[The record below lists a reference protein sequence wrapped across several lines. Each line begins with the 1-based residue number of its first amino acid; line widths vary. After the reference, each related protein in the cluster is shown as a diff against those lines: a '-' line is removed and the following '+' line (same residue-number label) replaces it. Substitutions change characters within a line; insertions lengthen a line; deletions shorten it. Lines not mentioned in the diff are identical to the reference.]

1 MHPYPIIVI
10 ALLTWAGGSDTT
22 VQSREA
28 FDLLDTDSTFGEDWA
43 NVGGQ
48 ACNNKKLAGLHEIV
62 PKYFPSVTSIEL
74 FDWTHSS
81 LSPNLDF
88 GVFFCT
94 DQLGKTESGYSEAS
108 QLGWRCAQ
116 WSLNLIVNC
125 QMFGLSGGLK
135 MFTVEVPHVIETA

>member
-1 MHPYPIIVI
+1 MSQG
-10 ALLTWAGGSDTT
+10 WGAGL
-22 VQSREA
+22 Q
-28 FDLLDTDSTFGEDWA
+28 
-43 NVGGQ
+43 Q
-48 ACNNKKLAGLHEIV
+48 KKLAGLHEIG
-62 PKYFPSVTSIEL
+62 PKYFPSVTSIKL

-108 QLGWRCAQ
+108 QVDWRGTQ

-135 MFTVEVPHVIETA
+135 MVTVEVPHVIETGYKRVSEICFK